1 MNIRKQLSSFET
13 SYLFASQF
21 PFCPHL
27 YLSNIF
33 RLFYFCLFIFDYYQF
48 MKNQNVIVKK
58 TVTPTI
64 EKKIVYPSNPYNDM
78 ASLQHPQPPT
88 TSNKIPAK
96 LNSKVVDNS
105 RPQVLKTTKLVSPE
119 VIKTGLLST
128 NSNNDSVSKLKSP
141 SIEAGKK
148 IIKKIVKNE
157 KYNDYFETEM
167 ADGKGAKR
175 LTNVSK
181 KSSESNNSIKSIQ
194 SENKKLVGAT
204 HKDLNKVQKPII
216 TTHTKPFPIANKNKN
231 SNQG

>member
-1 MNIRKQLSSFET
+1 
-13 SYLFASQF
+13 
-21 PFCPHL
+21 
-27 YLSNIF
+27 
-33 RLFYFCLFIFDYYQF
+33 
-48 MKNQNVIVKK
+48 MKNQNVIAKK
-58 TVTPTI
+58 TATPTT
-64 EKKIVYPSNPYNDM
+64 EKKVVYSSSPYNDM
-78 ASLQHPQPPT
+78 GSLQHPPPSAN
-88 TSNKIPAK
+88 SNKIPAK
-96 LNSKVVDNS
+96 LNNKVVDNS

-119 VIKTGLLST
+119 VVKTGLLST

-141 SIEAGKK
+141 SIEASKK
-148 IIKKIVKNE
+148 IVKKIVKNE

-204 HKDLNKVQKPII
+204 HKDQNKVQKPII
-216 TTHTKPFPIANKNKN
+216 TTHSKPFPLANKNKN